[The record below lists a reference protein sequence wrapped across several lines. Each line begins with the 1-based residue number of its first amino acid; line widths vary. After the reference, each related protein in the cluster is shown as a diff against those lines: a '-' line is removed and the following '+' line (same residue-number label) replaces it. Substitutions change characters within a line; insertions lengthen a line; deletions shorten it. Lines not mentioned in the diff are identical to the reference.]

1 MDITGYMYKRSRLK
15 VISKLNTEAIPSREV
30 VLPLLNIELI
40 TLIENNRAILV
51 YDSLVKN
58 SKIGVY

>member
-40 TLIENNRAILV
+40 ILIENTRVMVV
-51 YDSLVKN
+51 YESLGKN
-58 SKIGVY
+58 SQIGVY

>member
-58 SKIGVY
+58 SQIGVY

>member
-40 TLIENNRAILV
+40 TLIENNRVMVV
-51 YDSLVKN
+51 YESLVEN
-58 SKIGVY
+58 SQIGVY